1 MQDGLDNATSK
12 KRKDKQISQQKIK
25 INIKE
30 QTYKIFSLGVFA
42 LLFLN
47 RKNSTVNNVEKVK
60 LFVKTLK
67 KATECGMI
75 YKNIFV

>member
-1 MQDGLDNATSK
+1 MLPQKTKKQADFTTKNQDQH
-12 KRKDKQISQQKIK
+12 KRADIQD
-25 INIKE
+25 
-30 QTYKIFSLGVFA
+30 FSLGVFA